1 MEQNN
6 KNFIKTSDES
16 TAKTL
21 IAEGFT
27 LLEKKN
33 GCYTFLNNKGKM
45 NFTTKNDVFFTNKI
59 CI

>member
-16 TAKTL
+16 TAKIL
-21 IAEGFT
+21 ITEGFT

-33 GCYTFLNNKGKM
+33 GYYTFLNNKEKM
-45 NFTTKNDVFFTNKI
+45 SFTTKNDVSFTNKI

>member
-1 MEQNN
+1 MEPNN

-21 IAEGFT
+21 LSEGFT

-33 GCYTFLNNKGKM
+33 GCYTFLNDKQKM
-45 NFTTKNDVFFTNKI
+45 NYAKNDVSFTNKI